1 MKKFLFIFI
10 FLVGCAN
17 NQDEF
22 NKNFSNLNF
31 NKDLSLEEFKI
42 KLEDYANNKSYPNID
57 D

>member
-10 FLVGCAN
+10 FLFGCAN
-17 NQDEF
+17 NQDGI

-31 NKDLSLEEFKI
+31 NEDLSLEEFKI
-42 KLEDYANNKSYPNID
+42 KLEDYANNNSYPNID